1 MQQGLAVIN
10 PQQLERT
17 LMASNYAQQVMQQQP
32 QAWQADYAQDQ
43 FLVPLSGSHIHNLV
57 QQTLSG
63 DITEQA
69 WMQAT
74 RQLRARLMLRWIWQ
88 DANALTTVV
97 QLTREL
103 SDFADACI
111 ASAVALAKIPLLA
124 RYGEPV
130 GDDGRIQQLIVIGMG
145 KLGAQELNLSSDIDL
160 IFAFDESGE
169 TNGQKSQGQKSIDN
183 QQFCIQ
189 WGQGVIKLLD
199 QVTQDG
205 FVFRVDMR
213 LRPWGDGSALAISHT
228 ALERYLAQHGREWER
243 YAWIK
248 ARAITGGAAAD
259 LLMDMTRPFV
269 YRRYVDYSAIAAMRD
284 MKGMIEREVQRRNT
298 LDDIKLGAGGIREIE
313 FIVQVFQLIYGG
325 AKRELRVKHC
335 LVALQRL
342 SELDLISMHDVAQL
356 RDSYLF
362 LRRLEHAIQAM
373 DDQQT
378 QTLPTQLDIQ
388 ARMAQV
394 LGFADWTALL
404 DKLQQVRAV
413 VSQQFAQLI
422 SERSD
427 NQPDTQIGQPQ
438 RQLLNQLQQQV
449 DESSWQLL
457 QRFWDS
463 QAVKKLPEV
472 ARLRLDAFWP
482 ALLNIL
488 LKKPDPQVA
497 QTALVRLIPLIESI
511 LRRSVYLVMLVENQG
526 ALQRLVDMV
535 SISPWISEELT
546 HYPVLLD
553 EFLSTD
559 FELPSRP
566 DLENSLR
573 QLLLRVE
580 RDDLEEQLRVLRL
593 FKKSQVLAVAASDV
607 LAERPLMKV
616 SDALTDIAE
625 VVLNSSLNLALQAV
639 YARHG
644 LPRRSN
650 GDSLTLDNAAFAVV
664 GYGKLGGI
672 ELGYSSDL
680 DLVFLHDVDE
690 QSDSDGQKS
699 ISGMEFCVKV
709 AQKLMSLLTTQTLD
723 GRAYEVDTRLRPSGQ
738 AGVLVSSLTAFEH
751 YQQKSA
757 WLWEHQAL
765 VRARSVAG
773 DMVVRAQFEQI
784 RCQILTRPRD
794 NGWVRIEVNNMRQ
807 KMKDHLGSS
816 PDQQK
821 AGIFHLK
828 QDAGGIVD
836 IEFMAQYA
844 VLAWSGTNPDLARF
858 SDNVRILNDT
868 ATAGCLSR
876 SDADALTAAY
886 LRERTESHRLA
897 LAQQPLQ
904 VNAAN
909 WFETRKVV
917 CTLWQRLIDPALV
930 SGLIDPAF

>member
-1 MQQGLAVIN
+1 MADIQQADQSRSIGLVN
-10 PQQLERT
+10 SEQYERT
-17 LMASNYAQQVMQQQP
+17 LLASNYARQVMQQLPDVWMQ
-32 QAWQADYAQDQ
+32 DYAIDQ
-43 FLVPLSGSHIHNLV
+43 FLPLLTTEQINRLV
-57 QQTLSG
+57 QQTLDTCS
-63 DITEQA
+63 EESL
-69 WMQAT
+69 WMKKA

-88 DANALTTVV
+88 DANDLTDVI

-111 ASAVALAKIPLLA
+111 VSAVKLAKQPLIT
-124 RYGEPV
+124 RYGEPIGEENGQV
-130 GDDGRIQQLIVIGMG
+130 QDLIVIGMG

-160 IFAFDESGE
+160 IFAFDEAGA
-169 TNGQKSQGQKSIDN
+169 TNGRKSIDN

-189 WGQGVIKLLD
+189 WGQSVIRMLD
-199 QVTQDG
+199 QVTADG

-213 LRPWGDGSALAISHT
+213 LRPWGDGSALAISHA

-248 ARAITGGAAAD
+248 ARAITGGKAGQ

-269 YRRYVDYSAIAAMRD
+269 YRRYVDYTAIAAMRD
-284 MKGMIEREVQRRNT
+284 MKAMIEREVQRRDSE
-298 LDDIKLGAGGIREIE
+298 DDIKLGAGGIREIE

-325 AKRELRVKHC
+325 ARRELRVKHC
-335 LVALQRL
+335 LTALERLGEAGLIEPADVNALQ
-342 SELDLISMHDVAQL
+342 
-356 RDSYLF
+356 DSYLF
-362 LRRLEHAIQAM
+362 LRRLEHAIQAV

-378 QTLPTQLDIQ
+378 QLLPTQPEIQ
-388 ARMAQV
+388 ARIAQI
-394 LGFADWTALL
+394 LHFKDWSAFLEQ
-404 DKLQQVRAV
+404 LQQVRQV

-422 SERSD
+422 NDRSETLENHNDSES
-427 NQPDTQIGQPQ
+427 
-438 RQLLNQLQQQV
+438 LLALQQKI
-449 DESSWQLL
+449 DEATWQLV
-457 QRFWDS
+457 QNFWNS
-463 QAVKKLPEV
+463 SAIKKLPEN

-482 ALLNIL
+482 ALIRIL
-488 LKKPDPQVA
+488 LKKQNPQL
-497 QTALVRLIPLIESI
+497 ALTRLIPLIESI

-526 ALQRLVDMV
+526 ALQRLVDIV
-535 SISPWISEELT
+535 SVSPWIAEELT

-559 FELPSRP
+559 FDLPSRH
-566 DLENSLR
+566 DLQDNLR

-580 RDDLEEQLRVLRL
+580 RDDIEEQMRVLRL

-625 VVLNSSLNLALQAV
+625 VVLQASLHLALDSV

-644 LPRRSN
+644 LPKRSN
-650 GDSLTLDNAAFAVV
+650 GESLTLDAPAFAIV

-672 ELGYSSDL
+672 ELGYGSDL

-690 QSDSDGQKS
+690 QSDTDGKKS

-738 AGVLVSSLTAFEH
+738 AGVLVSSLNAFAH
-751 YQQKSA
+751 YQEKSA

-765 VRARSVAG
+765 VRARSIAG
-773 DMVVRAQFEQI
+773 DALVRQRFEQI
-784 RCQILTRPRD
+784 RHQILTRPRD
-794 NGWVRIEVNNMRQ
+794 EAMVRQEVKSMRQ

-816 PDQQK
+816 SEQQK

-858 SDNVRILNDT
+858 SDNVRILDDT

-886 LRERTESHRLA
+886 LRERTTSHRLA
-897 LAQQPLQ
+897 LAQQSMQ
-904 VNAAN
+904 VQAAD

-917 CTLWQRLIDPALV
+917 CTLWQRLIDPAAIA
-930 SGLIDPAF
+930 GMDN